1 MPAYEAVPRPPKTPA
16 LAAFLAFLFPG
27 MGHLYSWAYERAF
40 MIWATIAVCIF
51 LIIQGHW
58 PFSFVIAFVYFFSIF
73 DAYREAQFF
82 NLRAAEEEI
91 PQQRSDSQGRL
102 MFGVFLAVV
111 AVVVLADK
119 LNLFDMEWVYDWWPV
134 PVLALGVYLIVA
146 AIKDQRQELS
156 TVLAGLATECE
167 VQIADAIGVVEPISV
182 MIDTG
187 GTGVV
192 ADEDLVKIA
201 TRVFDL
207 RPRSIIETLK
217 LRRPVFRN
225 TAAYGHFGREEEGFT
240 WELTDRV
247 EDLKK
252 SV

>member
-1 MPAYEAVPRPPKTPA
+1 MNEIDDNTPQVEEQTPQKPKPPLPPPPGTAPPPPAERAPMPAYEAVPRPPKTPA

-119 LNLFDMEWVYDWWPV
+119 LNIFDMEWVYDWWPV

-146 AIKDQRQELS
+146 AIKDRGKQRQ
-156 TVLAGLATECE
+156 
-167 VQIADAIGVVEPISV
+167 
-182 MIDTG
+182 
-187 GTGVV
+187 
-192 ADEDLVKIA
+192 
-201 TRVFDL
+201 
-207 RPRSIIETLK
+207 
-217 LRRPVFRN
+217 
-225 TAAYGHFGREEEGFT
+225 AAA
-240 WELTDRV
+240 V
-247 EDLKK
+247 EDDDI
-252 SV
+252 S